1 MALTAAMQPVA
12 SDLYAKA
19 GQVSSAERML
29 HVVQANGASLET
41 IARHEEALASAIQAY
56 KDSVLAMAQAA
67 GATVGAV
74 VVSVGLCA
82 PALILPTP

>member
-1 MALTAAMQPVA
+1 ML
-12 SDLYAKA
+12 SDLYDKA

-41 IARHEEALASAIQAY
+41 IARHEEALANARQAY
-56 KDSVLAMAQAA
+56 KDSVSNMAMAA

-74 VVSVGLCA
+74 MVSVGLCA
-82 PALILPTP
+82 PSLLLPTP